1 MIIFISKVFTKR
13 NKINHRG
20 GENMEKE
27 TLELINKK
35 IRELIQDGN
44 ATSMVMALD
53 LIEAIND
60 KKQLSSKT
68 FIDKLI
74 DEASEKSNTS
84 EF

>member
-1 MIIFISKVFTKR
+1 
-13 NKINHRG
+13 
-20 GENMEKE
+20 
-27 TLELINKK
+27 
-35 IRELIQDGN
+35 
-44 ATSMVMALD
+44 MVIALN

-84 EF
+84 GF

>member
-1 MIIFISKVFTKR
+1 
-13 NKINHRG
+13 
-20 GENMEKE
+20 MEKE

>member
-1 MIIFISKVFTKR
+1 
-13 NKINHRG
+13 
-20 GENMEKE
+20 MEKE
-27 TLELINKK
+27 TLELVNQK

-44 ATSMVMALD
+44 ATSMAMALN

-74 DEASEKSNTS
+74 EEASEKSNTS

>member
-1 MIIFISKVFTKR
+1 
-13 NKINHRG
+13 
-20 GENMEKE
+20 MEKE
-27 TLELINKK
+27 TLELVNQK
-35 IRELIQDGN
+35 IRELIQEGN
-44 ATSMVMALD
+44 ATSMAMALN

>member
-1 MIIFISKVFTKR
+1 
-13 NKINHRG
+13 
-20 GENMEKE
+20 MEKE
-27 TLELINKK
+27 TLELVNQK

-44 ATSMVMALD
+44 ATSMVIALN

-84 EF
+84 GF

>member
-1 MIIFISKVFTKR
+1 
-13 NKINHRG
+13 
-20 GENMEKE
+20 MEKE
-27 TLELINKK
+27 TLELVNQK